1 MGKTKRS
8 NRVKSG
14 KTRKYKGGA
23 ETLKGKSITF
33 NLFVTENG
41 VSLGDP
47 KVSAIGY
54 TNPVPK
60 NSTPLTR
67 ANMKD
72 NIQTYINDKMGGKFD
87 LVSVDTALDTIVP
100 VTAPAPASTPG
111 TGPVLAST
119 TPSKPSMLSNMGKGL
134 ASLTKSTGDAETKEL
149 KNLKDTAIKKLI
161 AVKNL
166 FEDNI
171 KEEASSFGYKGNSAF
186 GPYANKLNEIL
197 EEMNNP
203 IYSTNK
209 TNISNFIT
217 KLETVKLLKGNKTD
231 KSKMKYG
238 EGKTIEDAKSV
249 NDFITYLKETTS
261 SA

>member
-8 NRVKSG
+8 NRVKG
-14 KTRKYKGGA
+14 RKTRKYKGGA
-23 ETLKGKSITF
+23 ISLIGKLI
-33 NLFVTENG
+33 NLPVYVTKKG

-47 KVSAIGY
+47 QVSDIGGLFGKKIPG
-54 TNPVPK
+54 NA
-60 NSTPLTR
+60 TPLAR
-67 ANMKD
+67 ANMSDTIKD
-72 NIQTYINDKMGGKFD
+72 HIKKFGKKYD
-87 LVSVDTALDTIVP
+87 LGSVDTALDT
-100 VTAPAPASTPG
+100 PASTPG

-161 AVKNL
+161 AVKKL

-171 KEEASSFGYKGNSAF
+171 KEEASRFGYKGNSDF
-186 GPYANKLNEIL
+186 KSYVDKLNEIL
-197 EEMNNP
+197 VEMKKP
-203 IYSTNK
+203 EYLTDK

-217 KLETVKLLKGNKTD
+217 KLETVKLVKGNKTD
-231 KSKMKYG
+231 KSKMLYDN
-238 EGKTIEDAKSV
+238 GKTIEDAKSV
-249 NDFITYLKETTS
+249 NDFITYLNETTS